1 MSLREQVPFFEI
13 LSSYIYSY
21 IYIYVDCMLEHV
33 TLHQLSVGVSVCNWL
48 LQGALQEL
56 KVYKEPA
63 EAENFDCDD
72 QVHLTISSPG

>member
-1 MSLREQVPFFEI
+1 
-13 LSSYIYSY
+13 
-21 IYIYVDCMLEHV
+21 MLEHV
-33 TLHQLSVGVSVCNWL
+33 TLHQLSVSVSVFNWL